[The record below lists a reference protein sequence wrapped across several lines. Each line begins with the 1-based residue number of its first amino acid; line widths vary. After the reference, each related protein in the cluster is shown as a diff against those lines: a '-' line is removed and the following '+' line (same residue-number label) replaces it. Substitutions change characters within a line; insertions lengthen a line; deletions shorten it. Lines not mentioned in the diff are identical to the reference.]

1 MTFGKPRFSR
11 KYEWEMLRFCCRLG
25 YHVPGAAGK
34 LLKHF
39 ENAYN
44 PKSLVSYADRRW
56 SQGGL
61 YTALG
66 FKLDHK
72 SRPDYWY
79 WNYRKSGFILESR
92 IKYQKHK
99 LKDILEK
106 FDPAK
111 SETENMK
118 DNDFYQIF
126 DCGNFVFKKYY
137 A

>member
-1 MTFGKPRFSR
+1 M
-11 KYEWEMLRFCCRLG
+11 
-25 YHVPGAAGK
+25 
-34 LLKHF
+34 
-39 ENAYN
+39 
-44 PKSLVSYADRRW
+44 
-56 SQGGL
+56 
-61 YTALG
+61 
-66 FKLDHK
+66 
-72 SRPDYWY
+72 
-79 WNYRKSGFILESR
+79 LESR

-126 DCGNFVFKKYY
+126 DCGNFVFKKDY